1 MSQSTHCRGRT
12 TVRGS
17 IAAAMACLLSLP
29 AQLPAAQTPAAPS
42 RLLSLEI
49 VDGEDAINDL
59 KLGTAREP
67 VVEVQDENHKPVAG
81 ALVSFSLARHSLFN
95 RTVFRASTDSTGRV
109 HVNPLQLNHN
119 PGRFEIH
126 IKASYQG
133 RTATITMHQTNVAGA
148 VGAAGAATVAPAAVA
163 GAAAGAA
170 AVPATSGLIAI
181 AVIAGAVVAGATV
194 GSLAATGVIG
204 GSGGKSATISVG
216 MPHF

>member
-1 MSQSTHCRGRT
+1 MSLSAHFARRT
-12 TVRGS
+12 VARGS
-17 IAAAMACLLSLP
+17 IAAALSCLLAVPS
-29 AQLPAAQTPAAPS
+29 QLPAGQTPAGS

-49 VDGEDAINDL
+49 VDGEDAINDI

-81 ALVSFSLARHSLFN
+81 AVVSFSLARHSLFD

-148 VGAAGAATVAPAAVA
+148 TGAAGATTAVAPAVAA

-170 AVPATSGLIAI
+170 AVPATTGLIAI
-181 AVIAGAVVAGATV
+181 AVIAGVVVAGATV

-204 GSGGKSATISVG
+204 GGGGKSATISVG